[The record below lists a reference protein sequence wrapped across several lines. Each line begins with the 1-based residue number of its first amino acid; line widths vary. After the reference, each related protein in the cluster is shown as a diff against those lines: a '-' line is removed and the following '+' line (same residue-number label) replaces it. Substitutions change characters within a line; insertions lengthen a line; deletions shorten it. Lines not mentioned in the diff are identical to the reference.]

1 MKKKIASVS
10 FLLLIVSLF
19 TLTAHPGISNAVEAD
34 KADTEVG
41 IGFNSNEEKPK
52 EDPKEE
58 PTLPSTKQPEESTPV
73 NNERIPNSTEVKS
86 YSRVYRRLP
95 QTNMQRQFLLSLAGV
110 LLVALFLIV
119 VTHKER
125 RKVRPVE

>member
-1 MKKKIASVS
+1 M
-10 FLLLIVSLF
+10 
-19 TLTAHPGISNAVEAD
+19 EAD

-58 PTLPSTKQPEESTPV
+58 PTLPSTKQPEEPTPV

>member
-58 PTLPSTKQPEESTPV
+58 PTLPSTKQPEEPTPV
-73 NNERIPNSTEVKS
+73 IPEFIGDCRKPICRGNFYWVWQ
-86 YSRVYRRLP
+86 VYCSLP
-95 QTNMQRQFLLSLAGV
+95 CF
-110 LLVALFLIV
+110 
-119 VTHKER
+119 
-125 RKVRPVE
+125 

>member
-41 IGFNSNEEKPK
+41 IGFNSNE